1 MCGLKGKQYR
11 TKTNLFQAATDNG
24 YLSVLELALKKNAV
38 LAFLTVLLRWKWGRK
53 VVKLA
58 FIGFNYTWK
67 VYLQIAICLL

>member
-38 LAFLTVLLRWKWGRK
+38 LAFLTVLLR
-53 VVKLA
+53 
-58 FIGFNYTWK
+58 
-67 VYLQIAICLL
+67 